1 MTEASGPAGAGG
13 PAVAVDVTET
23 TGTAGAEVAARR
35 AGRRRRRPRSFSFL
49 AGCVIVALIVVTA
62 LVALIWTP
70 YHALAVDPA
79 GRLAGSTGA
88 HLLGTDQYGRD
99 VLSRL
104 MSGAKITLYTGLISV
119 LVATAVGIPAGLV
132 VALYGGVVGQTVLR
146 LTDILYGFPALLAAI
161 ALSAAVGAS
170 TTTAMIAIGIAYIP
184 VFVRVTRANALGVLA
199 SEYVMAA
206 RAYGRRPWAIV
217 RRHVLPNIATTIVVQ
232 MCLLFSLAILAEAA
246 LDYLGL
252 GTRPPAP
259 SWGSM
264 LQQAQGYLH
273 SDPALSLWPGLA
285 IFVVVLGFSLLGD
298 GLAELFDVRAR
309 R

>member
-1 MTEASGPAGAGG
+1 MSAQAEPAGASGPAAAVAGTAGSAGPEVVGG
-13 PAVAVDVTET
+13 PAV
-23 TGTAGAEVAARR
+23 GT
-35 AGRRRRRPRSFSFL
+35 RRRVRSFSL
-49 AGCVIVALIVVTA
+49 VAGGLIVALIIVTA

-70 YHALAVDPA
+70 YPALAVDPA
-79 GRLAGSTGA
+79 GRLAGSSGA

-104 MSGAKITLYTGLISV
+104 MSGARITLYTGFISV

-132 VALYGGVVGQTVLR
+132 AALYGGVVGQAVLR

-161 ALSAAVGAS
+161 ALSAALGAS
-170 TTTAMIAIGIAYIP
+170 TTTAMIAIGVAYIP

-285 IFVVVLGFSLLGD
+285 VFVVVLGFSLLGD